1 MLLLT
6 RTRRVARTAPNE
18 AGQDTVAVLGEIG
31 LDGAEMK
38 ALAAEGI
45 IHVGGPNK
53 L

>member
-1 MLLLT
+1 MLVCSLLCLVSVT
-6 RTRRVARTAPNE
+6 WL
-18 AGQDTVAVLGEIG
+18 GQDTVAVLGEIG

-45 IHVGGPNK
+45 IHVGGPSK